1 MRGTPLAAS
10 WRRSAAA
17 RPGRGPGVGE
27 SLLRFTLSQSAEAD
41 SNYNLDPESPGTSY
55 FGDTRVGVDLVQETP
70 TQRFALGLDTGLRA
84 LWEAGQDFEF
94 TVASPTTASVGYGQE
109 WSDAAFDADVRYRQR
124 QVDYLDDLSFDTIF
138 VDGEPVFVPD
148 NLDQLDNDT
157 IEQRYDANL
166 GLELATNSPSSY
178 SFSLQATQID
188 YTEDSEDLSPSGSLN
203 GEALWRLRLNPV
215 LSGALLANYYYY
227 ATEAGTQSTVNVAEL
242 DAGVIY
248 EPSEELSFNVG
259 LGYADRQRRETID
272 GVRQTTED
280 ETGPVVRGAITY
292 AVADELSLSANAR
305 VTTAAPDTRLS
316 GALRAS
322 YTLPRGT
329 LTARLSQ
336 GYTGDSDG
344 QEVRV
349 TTAGLGL
356 SHAINSVSSLNFDA
370 SYGLQ
375 VNQDDPAAPD
385 INRADF
391 SAVYSRNI
399 TEARLRQPRL
409 PVPLARRGRQRDL
422 ERRLRHAGTQLRDPL
437 LTRGREGAQ
446 SPGLPR
452 SASCPLNSLPSRRSG
467 IVFRGEIP

>member
-1 MRGTPLAAS
+1 MIAGDARRRPCRS
-10 WRRSAAA
+10 WRRSGRA
-17 RPGRGPGVGE
+17 RPGRGPGSGE

-109 WSDAAFDADVRYRQR
+109 WSNAAFDAGVRYRQR

-148 NLDQLDNDT
+148 NLDQLDKDT

-178 SFSLQATQID
+178 NFALQATQID

-203 GEALWRLRLNPV
+203 SEALWRLRLNPV

-227 ATEAGTQSTVNVAEL
+227 ATEAGTESTVNIAEL

-248 EPSEELSFNVG
+248 EPSEELSFNIG
-259 LGYADRQRRETID
+259 LGYANRQRRETID

-280 ETGPVVRGAITY
+280 ETGPVVRGAVDY
-292 AVADELSLSANAR
+292 AVADDLALSANAR
-305 VTTAAPDTRLS
+305 VTTAAPETRLS

-322 YTLPRGT
+322 YSSAARHADSPAESGLHRRQRRTGGSRHHHRNRPQSPDQLGLEPELRRLLRPAGEPGRPRG
-329 LTARLSQ
+329 AR
-336 GYTGDSDG
+336 
-344 QEVRV
+344 
-349 TTAGLGL
+349 
-356 SHAINSVSSLNFDA
+356 H
-370 SYGLQ
+370 
-375 VNQDDPAAPD
+375 
-385 INRADF
+385 
-391 SAVYSRNI
+391 
-399 TEARLRQPRL
+399 QPRRL
-409 PVPLARRGRQRDL
+409 LGGLLAQPHGELIFANLGYQFRWRDEDDSATSNAVFVTLGRSF
-422 ERRLRHAGTQLRDPL
+422 E
-437 LTRGREGAQ
+437 TR
-446 SPGLPR
+446 
-452 SASCPLNSLPSRRSG
+452 
-467 IVFRGEIP
+467 F